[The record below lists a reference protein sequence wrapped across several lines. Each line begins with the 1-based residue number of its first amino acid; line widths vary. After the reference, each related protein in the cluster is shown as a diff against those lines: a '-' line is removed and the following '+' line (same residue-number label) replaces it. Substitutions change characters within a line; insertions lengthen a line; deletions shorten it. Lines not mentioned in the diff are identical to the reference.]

1 MSRPT
6 RFTQTDAVEAWD
18 AEFRWRAAGKLRDVT
33 IDDTW
38 WRVADHAAS
47 AEGIEA
53 GLWSHRFVDAFA
65 RWRLLPEERIL
76 RSAGTDTALD
86 VPAVP
91 AAVLNAAAF
100 VVKTPG
106 AGTYFDRD
114 RFVATAAL
122 AVRFLDDV
130 AGAAGMQPPPS
141 RLRIGLI
148 GLADA
153 LKALELSYSLTDGRY
168 QAAQFARALAEGC
181 LRGSID
187 LAEERGPRIAP
198 ETCRA
203 RIDCLRRRQMPDW
216 LVERALRIG
225 MYHESLTAIHSHPFL
240 ARLANGVADAID
252 PLAPDACDAGSADC
266 GQTYTTELEM
276 RAEIQRWI
284 DEPISYALRIPA
296 SEVASSPVDD
306 SGRGEQSAAPIPSD
320 REED

>member
-6 RFTQTDAVEAWD
+6 RFTQTDAVETWD
-18 AEFRWRAAGKLRDVT
+18 AEFRWRTAGKLRDVT

-38 WRVADHAAS
+38 WRVADCAAS
-47 AEGIEA
+47 AEGVEA
-53 GLWSHRFVDAFA
+53 ALWAHRFVDAFA
-65 RWRLLPEERIL
+65 SWRLLPEARIL
-76 RSAGTDTALD
+76 RTAGTDLPLE
-86 VPAVP
+86 VPEMP
-91 AAVLNAAAF
+91 AAVVNAAAF

-122 AVRFLDDV
+122 SVRFLDDM

-168 QAAQFARALAEGC
+168 QAAQLARALAEGC
-181 LRGSID
+181 LRGSIE

-198 ETCRA
+198 ETCRE
-203 RIDCLRRRQMPDW
+203 RVECLRRRQMPDW

-225 MYHESLTAIHSHPFL
+225 LCHDSLTAIDSHPLL

-252 PLAPDACDAGSADC
+252 PLPPDACDALSADC
-266 GQTYTTELEM
+266 GQTYTIELEM

-284 DEPISYALRIPA
+284 DEPISYPLRIPA
-296 SEVASSPVDD
+296 VDLASSPSDD
-306 SGRGEQSAAPIPSD
+306 SALAKQIAAPIPGD